1 MRKSAIFGHR
11 HASSPRPTQRVIGPY
26 ATAPV
31 ELRGVQPDRLK
42 DLYYYLL
49 STSWPRLIALMSAA
63 FVMVNLL
70 FALGYWGC
78 GGIDNARP
86 GSYLDAFFFSVQTMA
101 TIGYG
106 QLAPRSLATNVLV
119 TVQAF
124 AALISLALMTGLM
137 FAKFSLPSARVR
149 FSQVMVICP
158 HNGRPCLMFR
168 MSNLRLNQIVEARA
182 NVAMVRTTLTLEGQ
196 QFRAVADLALE
207 RYLNPV
213 FAMTWTAI
221 HPITQDSPLAGATPE
236 SLAETATAFVVSLTG
251 LDGTA
256 MQNVHARHTYGAED
270 IRWNSRFVDIL
281 HIHPDGTSTIDL
293 SRLDD
298 VVPL

>member
-1 MRKSAIFGHR
+1 MVKS
-11 HASSPRPTQRVIGPY
+11 VIGPY

-31 ELRGVQPDRLK
+31 KLFGVKPDRLK

-49 STSWPRLIALMSAA
+49 STSWPWLILLMSAA
-63 FVMVNLL
+63 FVGVNLL

-78 GGIDNARP
+78 GGIDNARA
-86 GSYLDAFFFSVQTMA
+86 GSFLDAFFFSVQTMA

-106 QLAPRSLATNVLV
+106 QLAPRSLPTNLLV
-119 TVQAF
+119 TLQAF
-124 AALISLALMTGLM
+124 LALISLALMTGLV

-149 FSQVMVICP
+149 FSRVMVICP

-182 NVAMVRTTLTLEGQ
+182 NVAMVRTIVTVEQQ
-196 QFRAVADLALE
+196 QFRAVTDLALE

-213 FAMTWTAI
+213 FALTWTAI
-221 HPITQDSPLAGATPE
+221 HPITEDSPLAGATPE
-236 SLAETATAFVVSLTG
+236 TLAQAATAFVVSLTG

-256 MQNVHARHTYGAED
+256 LQNVHARHTYGAED
-270 IRWNSRFVDIL
+270 IRWNSRFVDVL
-281 HIHPDGTSTIDL
+281 HLEPDGTSTIDV

-298 VVPL
+298 VVAL

>member
-1 MRKSAIFGHR
+1 MVKS
-11 HASSPRPTQRVIGPY
+11 VIGPY
-26 ATAPV
+26 GTAPV
-31 ELRGVQPDRLK
+31 KLFGVKPDRLK

-49 STSWPRLIALMSAA
+49 STSWPWLILLMSAA
-63 FVMVNLL
+63 FVGVNLL

-78 GGIDNARP
+78 GGIDNARA
-86 GSYLDAFFFSVQTMA
+86 GSFLDAFFFSVQTMA

-106 QLAPRSLATNVLV
+106 QLAPRSLPTNLLV
-119 TVQAF
+119 TLQAF
-124 AALISLALMTGLM
+124 LALISLALMTGLV

-149 FSQVMVICP
+149 FSRVMVICP

-182 NVAMVRTTLTLEGQ
+182 NVAMVRTIVTVEQQ
-196 QFRAVADLALE
+196 QFRAVTDLALE

-213 FAMTWTAI
+213 FALTWTAI
-221 HPITQDSPLAGATPE
+221 HPITEDSPLADATPE
-236 SLAETATAFVVSLTG
+236 TLAQAATAFVVSLTG

-256 MQNVHARHTYGAED
+256 LQNVHARHTYGAED
-270 IRWNSRFVDIL
+270 IRWNSRFVDVL
-281 HIHPDGTSTIDL
+281 HLEPDGTSTIDV

-298 VVPL
+298 VVAL